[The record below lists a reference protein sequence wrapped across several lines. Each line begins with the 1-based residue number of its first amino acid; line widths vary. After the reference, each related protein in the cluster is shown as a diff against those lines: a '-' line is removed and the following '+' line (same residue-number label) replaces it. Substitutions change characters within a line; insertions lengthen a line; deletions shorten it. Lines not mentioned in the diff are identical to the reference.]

1 MYSMRERSTE
11 VVVTSGE
18 EPSTTPSRI
27 TLISP
32 TTCPAPTGA
41 VSPFSATSGE
51 RVIVR
56 STAARSASFGRKARI
71 VVLGRAVTVSASAPI
86 ATGTSVTISVDF
98 KTS

>member
-41 VSPFSATSGE
+41 VSPFSATSG
-51 RVIVR
+51 
-56 STAARSASFGRKARI
+56 
-71 VVLGRAVTVSASAPI
+71 
-86 ATGTSVTISVDF
+86 
-98 KTS
+98 

>member
-1 MYSMRERSTE
+1 MRERSTE

-18 EPSTTPSRI
+18 VPSTTPSRI

-32 TTCPAPTGA
+32 TTCPALTGA
-41 VSPFSATSGE
+41 VRPLSATSGE

-56 STAARSASFGRKARI
+56 SIAARSASFGRSARM

-86 ATGTSVTISVDF
+86 ATGTSVTVSVERS
-98 KTS
+98 TS